1 MSDSNIEDPVLQ
13 HLRER
18 KRELEDRITD
28 ARARLGEVDGLIA
41 SLGDGRTR
49 IRRRLK
55 EAPAPADGPQM
66 KHAYQYQAVTE
77 PPEAA

>member
-1 MSDSNIEDPVLQ
+1 MSDSIEDPVLQ

-28 ARARLGEVDGLIA
+28 ARARLAEVDGLIA

-55 EAPAPADGPQM
+55 EAPVSADAPQM
-66 KHAYQYQAVTE
+66 NAHQFSAVTE

>member
-1 MSDSNIEDPVLQ
+1 MSDNSIEDPVLQ

-28 ARARLGEVDGLIA
+28 ARARLAEVDGLIA

-55 EAPAPADGPQM
+55 EAPAPADAQ
-66 KHAYQYQAVTE
+66 HQFQAVTE